1 MKDRAKFFGLDK
13 TENFKEFEEKYLNAA
28 ETVEKSEE
36 KAYNSIVEMLQAS
49 SDARKDFKFISDE
62 RFNQLTIAA
71 RKQGATILRGTDDVE
86 AHLDAMGASASTIGD
101 VLLFR
106 KDVCVCEVLE
116 ETHHFM
122 QNLRGMNNDKGEPLR
137 TILNEIDA
145 KNFVIMNADKYKVPR
160 NEIEMI
166 ERQLASY
173 QRQLTE
179 HLKGGE

>member
-1 MKDRAKFFGLDK
+1 
-13 TENFKEFEEKYLNAA
+13 
-28 ETVEKSEE
+28 
-36 KAYNSIVEMLQAS
+36 
-49 SDARKDFKFISDE
+49 
-62 RFNQLTIAA
+62 
-71 RKQGATILRGTDDVE
+71 
-86 AHLDAMGASASTIGD
+86 
-101 VLLFR
+101 
-106 KDVCVCEVLE
+106 
-116 ETHHFM
+116 M